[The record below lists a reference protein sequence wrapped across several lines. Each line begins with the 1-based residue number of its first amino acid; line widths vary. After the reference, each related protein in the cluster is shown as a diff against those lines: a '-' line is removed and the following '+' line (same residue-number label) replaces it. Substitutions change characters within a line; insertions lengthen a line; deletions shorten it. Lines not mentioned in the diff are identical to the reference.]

1 MKEKEVAKKGVSR
14 RNFFKLASAAGFGT
28 VAGPTLFSIP
38 NYDFGGDPDVSGHSL
53 GILYR
58 IREANVTDDKN
69 SFSISELILEP
80 GSETFVMFNK
90 ESDATFEGVDGQA
103 IVLSSDPGKP
113 KKSEKVEKRKKKTIK
128 AGKHFQLVNPA
139 RERAR
144 VMQKF
149 QPIWKPDKAFVKV
162 GRNNVKG
169 SDMWFELRETLERR
183 EASLKY
189 RLIKSNKGMALMDVR
204 LEPGVESAVEFHKRN
219 KHSYTVMEGKGIL
232 VKDGR
237 RMEMKPRDKFTIE
250 PGTKF
255 QLLNPNSGRWELR
268 LKTQPGWRPED
279 AFYVVGNRTIP
290 GADVYFG
297 IHLG

>member
-1 MKEKEVAKKGVSR
+1 MKEKEVAGKGVSR

-28 VAGPTLFSIP
+28 AAGTYLFSIP
-38 NYDFGGDPDVSGHSL
+38 DYDFGGDQDVAGHSL

-58 IREANVTDDKN
+58 IREANVTDEKD
-69 SFSISELILEP
+69 SFSVSELILEP
-80 GSETFVMFNK
+80 GSETFVMFNR

-103 IVLSSDPGKP
+103 IVLSSDPGQL

-128 AGKHFQLVNPA
+128 AGKHFQLVNPS

-144 VMQKF
+144 VVQKF
-149 QPIWKPDKAFVKV
+149 QPIWRPDKSFIKV
-162 GRNNVKG
+162 GRSNVKG

-189 RLIKSNKGMALMDVR
+189 RLLKSDKGMALLDVR
-204 LEPGVESAVEFHKRN
+204 LEPGVVSAVEFHKRN
-219 KHSYTVMEGKGIL
+219 KHSYTVTSGKGIL
-232 VKDGR
+232 VMDGKKKK
-237 RMEMKPRDKFTIE
+237 MNVRDKFTIE
-250 PGTKF
+250 PGAKF
-255 QLLNPNSGRWELR
+255 QLINPAGERWELR

-279 AFYVVGNRTIP
+279 AFYVVGDRTIP